1 MDQIMSAFHGDY
13 KLKSS
18 GIDQTVPKPKPSE
31 CPSKLTYQHLI
42 FSRKN
47 FVMENEILSNALIVE
62 TASQSRFLSID
73 VQYEAKKNIDM
84 LFVGTGNSS

>member
-1 MDQIMSAFHGDY
+1 MDQIMAAFHGDY
-13 KLKSS
+13 KLKSES
-18 GIDQTVPKPKPSE
+18 IDPTVPKPKPSE

-47 FVMENEILSNALIVE
+47 FVMENEILSDALIVE

-73 VQYEAKKNIDM
+73 VQYEAQKNIDM
-84 LFVGTGNSS
+84 LFIGTGKSN